1 MSDNRKNKITR
12 SGSKQLWS
20 SLGGCGTNLG
30 PSLLWAV
37 CAFTKA
43 LPRLVFFDFQD
54 ELHKRKKLDAKV
66 LRLSKFKKQKDS
78 EKVSSFSSHF
88 VSLSFYC
95 QLRKEP
101 LVNSKYGGRESR
113 LRMRVLDWNL
123 ILSRSNI
130 FLLPYQKCW
139 YSVFRRLAE
148 DKVEGLGP
156 TRTAEMGASCQSLRL
171 PPGDEASTKKF

>member
-1 MSDNRKNKITR
+1 MINMEVFDWYKYLCQIT
-12 SGSKQLWS
+12 GKTK
-20 SLGGCGTNLG
+20 SLDQARNSCDPVWGVCTNLG

-113 LRMRVLDWNL
+113 LRMRVLD
-123 ILSRSNI
+123 
-130 FLLPYQKCW
+130 
-139 YSVFRRLAE
+139 
-148 DKVEGLGP
+148 
-156 TRTAEMGASCQSLRL
+156 
-171 PPGDEASTKKF
+171 